1 MKKKLYE
8 DPSILFRIKSSDY
21 FFRYLFLVWIAFA
34 VYQFEVNPVF
44 FSVTIAF
51 AAICV
56 IGISDRIINLKSD
69 SIEIK
74 SKRWFPVFSSEET
87 LLISEIKSVEHYIN
101 DPGTVIKVLSALDGV
116 AGIARRTDKIFIE
129 FKEPRKI
136 YEIRFGTLK
145 EKKMLTELINERI
158 QSSSKH

>member
-1 MKKKLYE
+1 MKKNLYE
-8 DPSILFRIKSSDY
+8 DPSILFQIKRSDY
-21 FFRYLFLVWIAFA
+21 FIRYFFLAWIAFA

-51 AAICV
+51 AVLCV
-56 IGISDRIINLKSD
+56 VGISDKIINLKSD
-69 SIEIK
+69 RIEIK

-87 LLISEIKSVEHYIN
+87 LLISEIKSVDHYIS
-101 DPGTVIKVLSALDGV
+101 DPGAVLTVLSALDGV

-129 FKEPRKI
+129 FKDSRNI

-145 EKKMLTELINERI
+145 EKRMLTELIQKRI
-158 QSSSKH
+158 QTFPKH